1 MIPPIK
7 EPNPITFGYTTVLSK
22 LFKEGQLPSVT
33 KGFYGGELNINPK
46 SLQRASNEHLRPKSL
61 GGSTELFN
69 IVLATVENNN
79 KRGNEPLSKYFNKQ
93 KADNYW
99 QQFVD
104 LIVEYKKGNKVK
116 IFDGNRYVE
125 DSKKTVQKILEQEKR
140 LDLWG

>member
-1 MIPPIK
+1 MIPRI
-7 EPNPITFGYTTVLSK
+7 ETNPITFGYKTTVSK
-22 LFKEGQLPSVT
+22 LFREGKLPSVV
-33 KGFYGGELNINPK
+33 KGFYGGVLEIDPK
-46 SLQRASNEHLRPKSL
+46 SLQRASNEHLQPKSL
-61 GGSTELFN
+61 GGVTELKN

-79 KRGNEPLSKYFNKQ
+79 KRGNEPLSLFFKKD
-93 KADNYW
+93 KADEYW
-99 QQFVD
+99 EQFVD